1 MSQEQSELNDP
12 PSIQDACGSQHS
24 QSYPNLNQKEQEA
37 MDQKPENK
45 KTLKEFSM
53 AGNVGKNKM
62 DEYQKGMLSTD
73 KTSFAIINQT
83 EANTIEIDGEDGAP
97 ADQGETAATTEDKI

>member
-1 MSQEQSELNDP
+1 
-12 PSIQDACGSQHS
+12 
-24 QSYPNLNQKEQEA
+24 

-45 KTLKEFSM
+45 KTLKQF
-53 AGNVGKNKM
+53 AKADNVGKNKM

-83 EANTIEIDGEDGAP
+83 EANTIDVDGEDEEPG
-97 ADQGETAATTEDKI
+97 DQGETAANTEDKI